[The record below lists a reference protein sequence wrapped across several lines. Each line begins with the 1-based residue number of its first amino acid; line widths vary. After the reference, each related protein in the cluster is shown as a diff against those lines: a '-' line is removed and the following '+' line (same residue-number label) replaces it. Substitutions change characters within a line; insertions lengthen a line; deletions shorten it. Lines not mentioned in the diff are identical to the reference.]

1 MDGLIDTLREVLLAG
16 LLGTG
21 RQVALILGPLAL
33 AAGALHLVENQLTGR
48 LVSRLGWRS
57 IWLTGWLGV
66 PLHELS
72 HAATCLL
79 FGHKVKRMRLFAPDR
94 ATGRLGDVQHAYD
107 PKSPW
112 QQLGRFFIGIAPLLG
127 GSLALWAL
135 SATLGPA
142 GVGFEPLAAGSG
154 PAEAA
159 SAAVAQ
165 GAALF
170 RGLADPDVLGRW
182 TTWVFLYLCLC
193 VGAHMAPSGTDI
205 KGGAF
210 GLALALAALLAVNVV
225 VAFCGGQV
233 ATLERFAL
241 AAVAPLLVLLLLAL
255 ILGVAFLLVVLLVTA
270 PLPDRAG
277 AQSS

>member
-1 MDGLIDTLREVLLAG
+1 MGMRHRTR
-16 LLGTG
+16 
-21 RQVALILGPLAL
+21 LAL
-33 AAGALHLVENQLTGR
+33 VATLVT
-48 LVSRLGWRS
+48 V
-57 IWLTGWLGV
+57 
-66 PLHELS
+66 
-72 HAATCLL
+72 
-79 FGHKVKRMRLFAPDR
+79 
-94 ATGRLGDVQHAYD
+94 
-107 PKSPW
+107 
-112 QQLGRFFIGIAPLLG
+112 GIASSVTHAQLDPND
-127 GSLALWAL
+127 
-135 SATLGPA
+135 SANKPA
-142 GVGFEPLAAGSG
+142 EIEPLAAGSG